1 MLVWVDPPDESSDE
15 NAFSDVISRAKA
27 VLAHSLKALRKEAN
41 EAGRSFNIAQGDDA
55 VYVSRRLGHA
65 NVSITAKVYL
75 YQIEK

>member
-41 EAGRSFNIAQGDDA
+41 EVGRCQ
-55 VYVSRRLGHA
+55 LEHA

-75 YQIEK
+75 HQVEK